1 MKRSMLLVLAL
12 TAADAASCA
21 AGGGYCGHSADK
33 ALGTLRCAARN
44 FARCGA
50 VALRIWTDHAA
61 VLPDRVSSAAS
72 VPAGYCG
79 AAGCVGGAAAHQHNT
94 RKTKKSLKPDSLDPE
109 EGDGA
114 AAFELRRRHVI
125 GTLGVRSGYADSRCS
140 QRAKNPDEA
149 SPAAQMSRPLGI
161 STQWARSE
169 K

>member
-12 TAADAASCA
+12 TAAAYAVLFVYCGTALGPDAASCA
-21 AGGGYCGHSADK
+21 AGGGYCGHSAGK

-50 VALRIWTDHAA
+50 VALRIWIDHAA

-109 EGDGA
+109 EGDGPLSCGA
-114 AAFELRRRHVI
+114 AMLLEPSAFVPVMRIRVAPSGRKIRMRQARPRR
-125 GTLGVRSGYADSRCS
+125 
-140 QRAKNPDEA
+140 
-149 SPAAQMSRPLGI
+149 
-161 STQWARSE
+161 
-169 K
+169 